1 MGDVIEVDF
10 TPQMH
15 IEVVLEDDE
24 PNFFNMDYE
33 IVPCLFGYE
42 AIITADWREKP
53 YFLPEYFKSEIIAA
67 AEAEAHRLE
76 ELSKVEKLF
85 DNLVVDMTEDDDY
98 E

>member
-42 AIITADWREKP
+42 AVITADWREKP

-85 DNLVVDMTEDDDY
+85 DNLIVDMTEDDDY

>member
-42 AIITADWREKP
+42 AIITADWREEP
-53 YFLPEYFKSEIIAA
+53 YYLPEFFRTEQGREI
-67 AEAEAHRLE
+67 
-76 ELSKVEKLF
+76 V
-85 DNLVVDMTEDDDY
+85 
-98 E
+98 